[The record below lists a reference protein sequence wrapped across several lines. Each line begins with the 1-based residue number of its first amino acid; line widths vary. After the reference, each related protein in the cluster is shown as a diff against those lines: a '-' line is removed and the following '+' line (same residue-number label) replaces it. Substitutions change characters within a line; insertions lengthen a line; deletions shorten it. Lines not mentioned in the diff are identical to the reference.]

1 MDQHYR
7 ENIKKLGY
15 NTMNKPNILK
25 SDVKTLHLYAN
36 NAKPHNIIFFDNNKF
51 MQHVK
56 HVLYNNYHIPT
67 ILIDTKRTIETA
79 LKIGDFEI
87 NEKITGLLYFDSRFI
102 VDPNQIFNDYNE
114 NFYENMVIIEL

>member
-7 ENIKKLGY
+7 ENIRKLGY

-36 NAKPHNIIFFDNNKF
+36 NAKPHNIIFFDDNKF

-56 HVLYNNYHIPT
+56 HVLYNNFYVISFYCGIKMAHLFW
-67 ILIDTKRTIETA
+67 LISKMSNLCLNSI
-79 LKIGDFEI
+79 
-87 NEKITGLLYFDSRFI
+87 Y
-102 VDPNQIFNDYNE
+102 
-114 NFYENMVIIEL
+114 